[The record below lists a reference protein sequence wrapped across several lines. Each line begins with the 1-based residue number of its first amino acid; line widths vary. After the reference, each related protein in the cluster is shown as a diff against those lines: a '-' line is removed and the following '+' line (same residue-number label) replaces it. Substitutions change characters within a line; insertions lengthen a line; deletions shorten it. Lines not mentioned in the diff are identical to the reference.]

1 MSQDVMT
8 KDPLTIDR
16 APLGTA
22 MEVMRAKAVRH
33 LPVVDDTGTLVGIIT
48 DRDLRHAAFSPA
60 LAEHLSL
67 WAERRLRTLAHA
79 LEDLRVKDAMSWGVA
94 TAHPE
99 ASVAH
104 AALVM
109 YERRVGSL
117 PVVQDGKLVGIVTER
132 DLLKALAKQYPAVR
146 FDLEGSV
153 VKGRPART
161 HGWPRLATRWR
172 RGRAVHRRG
181 HSRGGVVVAAPSRG
195 GSGRRSPAPMR
206 AAHRP
211 SPRSPSERST
221 RTGGPNRPQI
231 ARSASARTMWKGS
244 RRVGAGIG
252 GYGRYAAVPRQRTTC
267 RGARLLVDDGLP
279 PGSR

>member
-1 MSQDVMT
+1 MKIKDVMT
-8 KDPLTIDR
+8 KDPLTIDPD

-146 FDLEGSV
+146 FDLEGFL
-153 VKGRPART
+153 
-161 HGWPRLATRWR
+161 W
-172 RGRAVHRRG
+172 
-181 HSRGGVVVAAPSRG
+181 
-195 GSGRRSPAPMR
+195 
-206 AAHRP
+206 
-211 SPRSPSERST
+211 
-221 RTGGPNRPQI
+221 
-231 ARSASARTMWKGS
+231 
-244 RRVGAGIG
+244 
-252 GYGRYAAVPRQRTTC
+252 
-267 RGARLLVDDGLP
+267 
-279 PGSR
+279 